1 MRTNNLSILLIED
14 DVNDVF
20 FFERAMKQAG
30 MEWAL
35 CVARDGHEAIG
46 FLSNPSVEG
55 DNQEKLP
62 SLIVLDLNLPNKPGL
77 EVLEWIRT
85 SAPDPTVPVIVLTSS
100 TSDTDMRKAYRLGAN
115 SYLNKPSHPEELTEL
130 LRVFQLY
137 WFRHNRVPPRC
148 REKQTAMPRASP
160 RDRIDCGLR
169 RLASC

>member
-1 MRTNNLSILLIED
+1 MNNFLILLIED
-14 DVNDVF
+14 DANDVF

-30 MEWAL
+30 LEWL
-35 CVARDGHEAIG
+35 LRVARDGHEAIA
-46 FLSNPSVEG
+46 FLSNPAVEG
-55 DNQEKLP
+55 DDQEKLP
-62 SLIVLDLNLPNKPGL
+62 WLVVLDLNLPNKPGL

-137 WFRHNRVPPRC
+137 WFRYNRVPPRTVM
-148 REKQTAMPRASP
+148 REQVAPFTP
-160 RDRIDCGLR
+160 
-169 RLASC
+169 LASLR